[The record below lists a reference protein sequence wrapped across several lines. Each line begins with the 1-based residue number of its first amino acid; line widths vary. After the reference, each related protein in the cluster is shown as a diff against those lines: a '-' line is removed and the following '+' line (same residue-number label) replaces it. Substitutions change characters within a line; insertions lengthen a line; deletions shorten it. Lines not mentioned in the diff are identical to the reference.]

1 MRKISKKTLGV
12 LLDDK
17 RMKTCQLR
25 RYIPHVCSQK
35 IEFHHNLIYGGKQSD
50 IPNTIIALCS
60 DIHAQE
66 KRKDIKEVL
75 DWIMI
80 NQMTERDFSL
90 IPKWTGRYKIGY
102 LNKKYGQYKP

>member
-1 MRKISKKTLGV
+1 MHILEN
-12 LLDDK
+12 DP
-17 RMKTCQLR
+17 RMKFCALKK
-25 RYIPHVCSQK
+25 YIPHLCSRK
-35 IEFHHNLIYGGKQSD
+35 IEFHHNLIYQGRQSD

-66 KRKDIKEVL
+66 KRKDIKEVI

-80 NQMTERDFSL
+80 NQMTEHDFSL